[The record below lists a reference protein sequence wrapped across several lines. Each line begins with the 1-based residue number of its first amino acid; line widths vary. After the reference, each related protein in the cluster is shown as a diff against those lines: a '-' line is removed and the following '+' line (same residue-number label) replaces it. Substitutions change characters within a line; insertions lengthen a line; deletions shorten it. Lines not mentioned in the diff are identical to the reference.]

1 MAGLDAG
8 GIVGAT
14 GRSPIRERKKRQVAH
29 IFKDLRDE
37 DLEVINHQIRRDS
50 KNDLDIAQEVERL
63 LGKSIGPTAGAK
75 TQCVKRWRDG
85 AEFRQWAHRW
95 YMGNIEMERHL
106 NEVRAKYEIISN
118 VVKDDHSDG
127 LDGVSKVLLMRLMN
141 QAVEANDE
149 ELKAASGAKGWIAQ
163 TIRLA
168 LGAQENRWKKKAE
181 ELKTELRRM
190 IEAPARPDGKTD
202 AAALVTRV
210 DEIMGLK

>member
-1 MAGLDAG
+1 
-8 GIVGAT
+8 
-14 GRSPIRERKKRQVAH
+14 VAH

-37 DLEVINHQIRRDS
+37 DLEAINHMVRRDS
-50 KNDLDIAQEVERL
+50 RNDLDIAQEVERL

-85 AEFRQWAHRW
+85 ADYRGWAHRW
-95 YMGNIEMERHL
+95 YMGNMEMERHL
-106 NEVRAKYEIISN
+106 QEVRAKYELISN
-118 VVKDDHSDG
+118 VVKNDETG
-127 LDGVSKVLLMRLMN
+127 GMEGVSKVLLMRLMN

-149 ELKAASGAKGWIAQ
+149 ELKQASGAKGWVAQ

-168 LGAQENRWKKKAE
+168 LGAQENRWKRKAD
-181 ELKTELRRM
+181 ELKTELKRM
-190 IEAPARPDGKTD
+190 IEAPTRPDGKTD